1 MNTPEL
7 VTVAVLW
14 SAAAYRGALAVQKP
28 ATWRTSMA
36 VSVAAVAAATTA
48 HVNRLDIDAA
58 LGQPNATNLGSR
70 LALCL
75 AVAGGQLYQLD
86 TRQPGAP
93 TSKRRR
99 ILLVGAGTA
108 AISVIAWV
116 AAPIHTVELAD
127 LADAPRHPASLVY
140 AVAIYL
146 YLLWFQIDMAQY
158 AHRSYR
164 SARATDPPAAA
175 AVALLGASAWC
186 GAAVL
191 LLWIAH
197 SGAAQVLGISTPLLD
212 QVSTRHVPHRPEPVR
227 SRPAHAS
234 PAARARPPP
243 RRTTARVQLDPLWR
257 LALRHHPHVQLPLR
271 QDRLTRTLDPRL
283 VAQRRLI
290 EISDALEEHHV
301 ATARDHARARSRH
314 RRSPRRTPRRD
325 LGQGSADRPGQCALA
340 PATDH
345 PEHHTEECEETRC
358 ELTRT
363 WPTSSG

>member
-99 ILLVGAGTA
+99 ILLAGTA
-108 AISVIAWV
+108 TAAVSVIAWF

-127 LADAPRHPASLVY
+127 LANAPRHPASLVY
-140 AVAIYL
+140 AVSIYL

-164 SARATDPPAAA
+164 SAKATDPPAAA

-191 LLWIAH
+191 LIWIAH
-197 SGAAQVLGISTPLLD
+197 SGAAQVLGIPTPLLD
-212 QVSTRHVPHRPEPVR
+212 QVSGALFPIALSLYAAGLLMLPLLPALAHRL
-227 SRPAHAS
+227 
-234 PAARARPPP
+234 AARRLAM
-243 RRTTARVQLDPLWR
+243 QLDPLWQ

-301 ATARDHARARSRH
+301 APARTMPELAHAIAAPPVAPHDGISAKEALTALDSAPWPQPLITLSTTLKSAR
-314 RRSPRRTPRRD
+314 
-325 LGQGSADRPGQCALA
+325 RPDAN
-340 PATDH
+340 
-345 PEHHTEECEETRC
+345 
-358 ELTRT
+358 
-363 WPTSSG
+363 